1 MSNAL
6 CIRGGGLATTGAG
19 LVTIDVL
26 LDGHSVRTRQ
36 GIVGFC
42 TVLLVE
48 GQQRTL
54 FDVGHVGRRNVVLEA
69 LRQRGLTPDDIDNVV
84 VSHAHWD
91 HAQNLDVFANSKI
104 LIHPAERKY
113 AQAPHPNDWATPAW
127 SGSMLEHERERIVE
141 IDEGFVIE
149 PGVEVLHTPGHSVG
163 SISLLAQTDAGACAI
178 SGDVLHYSLAAISQ
192 RNPVVFWDD
201 AQATDS
207 IKRIVEVA
215 DVIYPG
221 HDRPFRVT
229 PEQQIEYLRPLELT
243 LFGVSGDDPGV
254 VFEDAEQTY
263 WVMPGVEEQP
273 ERLRSQPDV
282 GAPTG

>member
-1 MSNAL
+1 MSNAQ
-6 CIRGGGLATTGAG
+6 CTRGFSPVLIGAG

-48 GQQRTL
+48 GRERTL

-69 LRQRGLTPDDIDNVV
+69 LRQRNLTPEDIDNVV

-91 HAQNLDVFANSKI
+91 HAQNLDVFSRSKI
-104 LIHPAERKY
+104 LIHPSERKY

-141 IDEGFVIE
+141 IDEGFEIE

-163 SISLLAQTDAGACAI
+163 SVSLLAQTDDGACAI

-201 AQATDS
+201 AQASAS
-207 IKRIVEVA
+207 IRRLVEAA

-221 HDRPFRVT
+221 HDRPFRVL
-229 PEQQIEYLRPLELT
+229 PDQQIEYLRPLELT

-273 ERLRSQPDV
+273 ARLQSQPDPSSSR
-282 GAPTG
+282 G